1 MEQQEIN
8 KMIAFFHTEE
18 PVSCKWEDT
27 WTEEEDS
34 RTIIYV
40 EYPEGKYVI
49 KAAANDFTTT
59 ERVAGWVEM
68 INNFR
73 EMGYYCPM
81 LRKSRNG
88 NYAEMLEV
96 QEKNFVVWEEE
107 FAKYSLPKDVKD
119 KPKTADGK
127 RYLYVDEKHEF
138 VAKVGQ
144 KHFSNT
150 WGDSLYVRL
159 APVGWAETDEVT
171 DCVEEFK
178 KLVKEKAPKFNGR
191 LERVLALFREN
202 QEKLEQV
209 YFNLPT
215 SVFQEDTGDNDLLLD
230 EEGHFRGVL
239 DYNLSGKDTV
249 LNMTFEAIW
258 YGGNESPCPSE
269 DKGLMSYYC
278 KEYTDA
284 QFERY
289 LEGLRKFREYY
300 EFTEEEADAAMPLY
314 RYIMTIGYDEIE
326 VVKKYAD
333 DDDKMNQMFD
343 WIEAELTRDDIDFR
357 GAMLK

>member
-27 WTEEEDS
+27 WTEDEDS
-34 RTIIYV
+34 RTIV
-40 EYPEGKYVI
+40 FAEYPEGKYVI

-73 EMGYYCPM
+73 KMGYYCPM

-88 NYAEMLEV
+88 NYAEVLEV
-96 QEKNFVVWEEE
+96 QGKSFVVWEEE
-107 FAKYSLPKDVKD
+107 FAKYFLPKDVKD
-119 KPKTADGK
+119 KPITADEK
-127 RYLYVDEKHEF
+127 RYLYVDEMREF

-144 KHFSNT
+144 KHFTNT
-150 WGDSLYVRL
+150 WGDSLWVRL
-159 APVGWAETDEVT
+159 ASVGWAETDEVT
-171 DCVEEFK
+171 DCVEQFK
-178 KLVKEKAPKFNGR
+178 KLVKEKAPKFSGR

-202 QEKLEQV
+202 QNMLEQV
-209 YFNLPT
+209 YFNLPM
-215 SVFQEDTGDNDLLLD
+215 SVFQADTGDNNLLLD

-278 KEYTDA
+278 QEYTDA
-284 QFERY
+284 KFERY

-314 RYIMTIGYDEIE
+314 RYIMTIGYNEIE

-343 WIEAELTRDDIDFR
+343 WIEAELTRNDIDFR
-357 GAMLK
+357 SAMLK

>member
-18 PVSCKWEDT
+18 PVSCTFEDT

-40 EYPEGKYVI
+40 EYPEGKFVI
-49 KAAANDFTTT
+49 KAAANDFTTP
-59 ERVAGWVEM
+59 ERVTGWVEM

-81 LRKSRNG
+81 LIKSRNG
-88 NYAEMLEV
+88 NYAEVLEV
-96 QEKNFVVWEEE
+96 QGKRFVVWEEE
-107 FAKYSLPKDVKD
+107 FAKYSLPKDVEN
-119 KPKTADGK
+119 KPRTSDGK
-127 RYLYVDEKHEF
+127 RYLYVDEMREF
-138 VAKVGQ
+138 VARVGQ
-144 KHFSNT
+144 KHFTNT
-150 WGDSLYVRL
+150 WGDSLWVRL

-171 DCVEEFK
+171 DCVKQFK
-178 KLVKEKAPKFNGR
+178 KLVVEKAPRFTGR
-191 LERVLALFREN
+191 LERVLALFQEN
-202 QEKLEQV
+202 RKMLEQV
-209 YFNLPT
+209 YFSLPT
-215 SVFQEDTGDNDLLLD
+215 SVFQADTGDNNLLLD
-230 EEGHFRGVL
+230 GEGHFRGVL

-258 YGGNESPCPSE
+258 YDGNESPCPTE

-278 KEYTDA
+278 KEYIDA
-284 QFERY
+284 RVARY
-289 LEGLRKFREYY
+289 LEGLRKFRDYY
-300 EFTEEEADAAMPLY
+300 DFTEEEADAAMPLY

-343 WIEAELTRDDIDFR
+343 CIEDELTREDIDFHS
-357 GAMLK
+357 AMLK